1 MQTRLRILGTIYNN
15 ILLSPASPIRLNP
28 GSIVTLL
35 FRDTFIDIDSIS
47 PGDYAVQIDLLG
59 TSTGTAFSQTI
70 DAGQLTIGEG
80 VIFFTGGNVTPDIA
94 LLGQGSIVVDMFVG
108 NNGIP
113 LSIDSSGTTI
123 FLRQSGIDI
132 SPQPVITRIDT
143 LQTLSLIPD
152 NQLNFEFDVPADF
165 PLGIVEVWGQISL
178 DSAALVKESIAPIT
192 TFEVFSGAHLEYIPG
207 TLSDTQ
213 VVPRQDISFNITVQ
227 DTGTSGLTLIPG
239 FCKLYYSAR

>member
-1 MQTRLRILGTIYNN
+1 
-15 ILLSPASPIRLNP
+15 
-28 GSIVTLL
+28 
-35 FRDTFIDIDSIS
+35 
-47 PGDYAVQIDLLG
+47 
-59 TSTGTAFSQTI
+59 
-70 DAGQLTIGEG
+70 
-80 VIFFTGGNVTPDIA
+80 
-94 LLGQGSIVVDMFVG
+94 MFVG

-239 FCKLYYSAR
+239 LSWLEIGDPSVPRANLSANYIIPPGDTSQISFNQITIPDTISSGTSYSFVARLAGIQVNGDTLIDTSPVLLLNIH